1 MYPSVIGLK
10 LISSNMEQYSAQFS
24 LKDLISVG
32 SLPAQESI
40 AFRYFG
46 LRLNKSG
53 LYIAHSTSLPKA

>member
-1 MYPSVIGLK
+1 
-10 LISSNMEQYSAQFS
+10 MEQYSAQFS